1 MPCSIGCHCWF
12 AASKHHRRLPPAAA
26 ATAAAPAAATAA
38 GRVCYWEL
46 VDAEL
51 VHSFQAHESVV
62 CGVAAHP
69 TESCLLTCSVDG
81 TVKVWR

>member
-1 MPCSIGCHCWF
+1 MESTIFCTP
-12 AASKHHRRLPPAAA
+12 AAS
-26 ATAAAPAAATAA
+26 ATA

-51 VHSFQAHESVV
+51 VHSFQAHASVV

-69 TESCLLTCSVDG
+69 SESCLLTCSVDG